1 MANKIRMTPEKLR
14 SRQWFDDPAD
24 PGMTALYLER
34 YLNFGLTRDELQS
47 GRPIIGIAQTGSDL
61 APCNRHHI
69 VLAER
74 VKDGIRDAGGI
85 PIEFPI
91 HPIQET
97 GRRPTAAL
105 DRNLQC
111 LSLIEVLHGYPID
124 GVVLTTGCDKT
135 TPAQLMAAASVDLP
149 AIALSAGP
157 MLNGHY
163 LGRCV
168 GSGTVIWEARQRLA
182 RGEINYDAFMDL
194 AAGSAPSAGHC
205 NTMGTAL
212 TMNCLAEALGM
223 TLPGNASIPAP
234 YRERQQM
241 AYATGRRIV
250 EMVWEDLKP
259 SDIMSREAF
268 ENAIVV
274 CAAVGGST
282 NAPVHIN
289 AIAAHADIKLEMND
303 WQQIGQPVPQI
314 VNCQPVGEYL
324 SEEFHKAGG
333 LPAVVYE
340 LLQGGLLKG
349 AALTAT
355 GKTLAENCGAAK
367 THDRRVIKSVA
378 APVAPAAG
386 FMVLSGN
393 LFQSALMKVSAIS
406 ETFRS
411 TYLSDPDHPNVC
423 ELKAVVFEG
432 PEDYHARIDDPD
444 LFIDRNT
451 ILVMRGVGP
460 LGYPGSGEVVNM
472 QPPSR
477 LIRQGVDALPTM
489 GDGRQSG
496 TSAAPSILNATPEAA
511 AGGGLA
517 ILKTGD
523 PVRID
528 LIARRVDVMLEPDE
542 IEQRRAALQYTAPAS
557 QTWWQQL
564 YRDKV
569 SGLDEGA
576 IFPEMAAFRNIR
588 SKLPRNS
595 H

>member
-1 MANKIRMTPEKLR
+1 MTGKTRKKPSELR
-14 SRQWFDDPAD
+14 SRQWFDDPLD

-34 YLNFGLTRDELQS
+34 YLNYGLTQQELQS
-47 GRPIIGIAQTGSDL
+47 GRPLIGIAQSGSDL
-61 APCNRHHI
+61 VPCNRHHL
-69 VLAER
+69 VLAQR

-85 PIEFPI
+85 PIEFPV

-111 LSLIEVLHGYPID
+111 LGLIEILHGYPLD

-135 TPAQLMAAASVDLP
+135 TPGQIMAAASVDLP

-168 GSGTVIWEARQRLA
+168 GSGTVIWEARQQFA
-182 RGEINYDAFMDL
+182 RGEIDYSEFMAL
-194 AAGSAPSAGHC
+194 AAGSAPSTGHC

-212 TMNCLAEALGM
+212 TMNCLAETLGL

-241 AYATGRRIV
+241 AYATGRRVV

-259 SDIMSREAF
+259 SDILTRAAF
-268 ENAIVV
+268 ENAIIV
-274 CAAVGGST
+274 CAAIGGST

-289 AIAAHADIKLEMND
+289 AIAAHAGVPIEMAD
-303 WQQIGQPVPQI
+303 WQTHGHEVPQI

-333 LPAVVYE
+333 VPAVIHE
-340 LLQGGLLKG
+340 LLAGGYLSG
-349 AALTAT
+349 AAPTVT
-355 GKTLAENCGAAK
+355 GKTLAENCANRK
-367 THDRRVIKSVA
+367 TCDPRVIKPVTG
-378 APVAPAAG
+378 PVAPKAG

-393 LFQSALMKVSAIS
+393 MFESALMKISAIS
-406 ETFRS
+406 DDFRQR
-411 TYLSDPDHPNVC
+411 YLSDPAQPNVFEC
-423 ELKAVVFEG
+423 KAVVFDG
-432 PEDYHARIDDPD
+432 PEDYHSHINDPALAIDADS
-444 LFIDRNT
+444 
-451 ILVMRGVGP
+451 ILVMRGAGP
-460 LGYPGSGEVVNM
+460 VGYPGSAEVVNM
-472 QPPSR
+472 LPPTR
-477 LIRQGVDALPTM
+477 LIKQGIRDLPTL

-496 TSAAPSILNATPEAA
+496 TSSAPSILNVSPEAA

-517 ILKTGD
+517 LLQSGD
-523 PVRID
+523 RLRID
-528 LIARRVDVMLEPDE
+528 LNRRQVALLITPDEMAARRARMDYAVP
-542 IEQRRAALQYTAPAS
+542 PA
-557 QTWWQQL
+557 QTWWQEI
-564 YRDKV
+564 YRLKV
-569 SGLDEGA
+569 DGLDKGA
-576 IFPEMAAFRNIR
+576 VFPEMTAYRNIAA
-588 SKLPRNS
+588 KKPRHS